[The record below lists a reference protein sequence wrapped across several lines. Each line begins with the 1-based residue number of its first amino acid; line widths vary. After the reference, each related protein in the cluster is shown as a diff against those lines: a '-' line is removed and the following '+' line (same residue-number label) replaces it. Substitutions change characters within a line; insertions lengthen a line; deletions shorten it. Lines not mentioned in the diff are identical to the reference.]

1 MSGRSA
7 IVVSS
12 DIGQAEWDA
21 FVTTHPE
28 ATGYHLWAW
37 RRVFEQAFGHE
48 TCYLAARRD
57 GDVVGVLPL
66 VAFRSWLFGRF
77 MVSLPFVNYGGV
89 LTSDLHVTSDVA
101 ADLHTDVATDL
112 QTDVAAGLQTDVAA
126 GLQTRGIAAALIS
139 AATQAASERGCQHL
153 ELRHTSRLLPD
164 LPVKQHKVAMTLA
177 LETDATR
184 AWERLDR
191 KVRNQVRKAQK
202 SELVSAVGGAE
213 LLDEFYQIFAV
224 NMRDLGTPVYGRAFF
239 ERVLHEFP
247 EAARV
252 HVVRKGAT
260 PVAAGLTFAHRRT
273 IEVPWA
279 SSLKAYR
286 ALCPNNL
293 LYWSIIEHAIGAGVE
308 TLDFGRSTP
317 DEGTYEFKRQW
328 GALPSPLFWEYAL
341 VSAQSMPD
349 HSPANPKFKSAIEL
363 WKRLPVP
370 VATAIGPHIVR
381 SIP

>member
-1 MSGRSA
+1 MSGKSARSSWEPPSGGP
-7 IVVSS
+7 IVVTDQIAES
-12 DIGQAEWDA
+12 EWDA
-21 FVTTHPE
+21 FVASHPD
-28 ATGYHLWAW
+28 ATGYHAWAW

-57 GDVVGVLPL
+57 GEVAGILPL

-89 LTSDLHVTSDVA
+89 LALDEAAVDALVA
-101 ADLHTDVATDL
+101 AAS
-112 QTDVAAGLQTDVAA
+112 
-126 GLQTRGIAAALIS
+126 R
-139 AATQAASERGCQHL
+139 AASARGCRHL
-153 ELRHTSRLLPD
+153 ELRHTSRRLPQ
-164 LPVKQHKVAMTLA
+164 LPVKQHKVGMLLA
-177 LETDATR
+177 LAADATK
-184 AWERLDR
+184 AWEQLDR

-202 SELVSAVGGAE
+202 SELVSVVGGRE
-213 LLDEFYQIFAV
+213 LLDEFYAIFAV
-224 NMRDLGTPVYGRAFF
+224 NMRDLGTPVYSRTFF
-239 ERVLHEFP
+239 ARVLEEFP

-252 HVVRKGAT
+252 HVVRQGTT
-260 PVAAGLTFAHRRT
+260 PVAAGITFAHRRT

-293 LYWSIIEHAIGAGVE
+293 LYWSIIEHAVGGGFQ

-317 DEGTYEFKRQW
+317 NEGTFEFKRQW
-328 GALPSPLFWEYAL
+328 GAEPTPLFWEYAL
-341 VSAQSMPD
+341 VSAESMPD
-349 HSPANPKFKSAIEL
+349 QSPANPKFKSAIEL

>member
-1 MSGRSA
+1 MSGRSDYN
-7 IVVSS
+7 VSTEV
-12 DIGQAEWDA
+12 GEAEWDA
-21 FVTTHPE
+21 FVWAQPH

-37 RRVFEQAFGHE
+37 RRVFERAFGHE
-48 TCYLAARRD
+48 AVYLAARR
-57 GDVVGVLPL
+57 GGVIVGVLPL

-89 LTSDLHVTSDVA
+89 LASTERASEITDALVA
-101 ADLHTDVATDL
+101 SA
-112 QTDVAAGLQTDVAA
+112 
-126 GLQTRGIAAALIS
+126 RRAAA
-139 AATQAASERGCQHL
+139 ERGCRHL
-153 ELRHTSRLLPD
+153 ELRHTSRQLPE
-164 LPVKQHKVAMTLA
+164 LPLKQHKVAMTLELA
-177 LETDATR
+177 SDPTR
-184 AWERLDR
+184 AWEQLDR

-202 SELVSAVGGAE
+202 SDLHSVVGGRE

-239 ERVLHEFP
+239 ERVLEGFP
-247 EAARV
+247 SAARI
-252 HVVRKGAT
+252 HVVRKDAVA
-260 PVAAGLTFAHRRT
+260 VAAGITVGFKGT

-293 LYWSIIEHAIGAGVE
+293 LYWSIIEHAVTEGYR

-317 DEGTYEFKRQW
+317 NEGTYEFKRQW
-328 GALPSPLFWEYAL
+328 GAVPSPLFWEYAL
-341 VSAQSMPD
+341 VSADAVPD
-349 HSPANPKFKSAIEL
+349 QSPANPKFKSAIEL

>member
-1 MSGRSA
+1 
-7 IVVSS
+7 VTDQVS
-12 DIGQAEWDA
+12 QAEWDT
-21 FVTTHPE
+21 FVAAHPE

-37 RRVFEQAFGHE
+37 RGVFEQAFGHE
-48 TCYLAARRD
+48 TCYLAARR
-57 GDVVGVLPL
+57 GSDVVGILPL

-89 LTSDLHVTSDVA
+89 LASDD
-101 ADLHTDVATDL
+101 
-112 QTDVAAGLQTDVAA
+112 
-126 GLQTRGIAAALIS
+126 
-139 AATQAASERGCQHL
+139 AATEALMEAATRVASERDCRHL
-153 ELRHTSRLLPD
+153 ELRHTSRRLPD
-164 LPVKQHKVAMTLA
+164 LPVKQHKVGMMLTLA
-177 LETDATR
+177 PDAAK
-184 AWERLDR
+184 AWEQLDR

-202 SELVSAVGGAE
+202 SELVSAVGGRE
-213 LLDEFYQIFAV
+213 LLDEFYGIFAV

-239 ERVLHEFP
+239 ERVLDAFP

-252 HVVRKGAT
+252 HVVRQGAT
-260 PVAAGLTFAHRRT
+260 PVAAGITFAYRRT

-279 SSLKAYR
+279 SSLKSYR

-293 LYWSIIEHAIGAGVE
+293 LYWAIIEHAVAGGFE

-317 DEGTYEFKRQW
+317 NEGTYDFKRQW
-328 GALPSPLFWEYAL
+328 GAVPSPLFWEYAL
-341 VSAQSMPD
+341 VTAESMPD
-349 HSPANPKFKSAIEL
+349 QSPANPKFKSAIEL

>member
-1 MSGRSA
+1 MSGKSA
-7 IVVSS
+7 GSS
-12 DIGQAEWDA
+12 SSPSRGAITVTDRIGQAEWDA
-21 FVTTHPE
+21 FVAAQPE
-28 ATGYHLWAW
+28 ATGYHAWGW

-48 TCYLAARRD
+48 TCYLAARS
-57 GDVVGVLPL
+57 GSEVVGVLPL

-89 LTSDLHVTSDVA
+89 LASDARAIQPLVE
-101 ADLHTDVATDL
+101 
-112 QTDVAAGLQTDVAA
+112 
-126 GLQTRGIAAALIS
+126 
-139 AATQAASERGCQHL
+139 AATRAASERECRHL
-153 ELRHTSRLLPD
+153 ELRHTSRRLPD
-164 LPVKQHKVAMTLA
+164 LPVKQHKVGMTLA
-177 LETDATR
+177 LAAEATK
-184 AWERLDR
+184 AWEQLDR

-202 SELVSAVGGAE
+202 SDLVSLVGGRE
-213 LLDEFYQIFAV
+213 LLDDFYGIFAV

-239 ERVLHEFP
+239 ECVFREFP
-247 EAARV
+247 DAARV
-252 HVVRKGAT
+252 HVVRKDSI
-260 PVAAGLTFAHRRT
+260 PVAAGITFAHRRT

-293 LYWSIIEHAIGAGVE
+293 LYWSIIEHAVAGQFQ

-317 DEGTYEFKRQW
+317 EEGTYEFKRQW
-328 GALPSPLFWEYAL
+328 GAEPSPLFWEYAL
-341 VSAQSMPD
+341 VSAESMPD
-349 HSPANPKFKSAIEL
+349 QSPANPKFKSAIEL

>member
-1 MSGRSA
+1 MSGKSTLA
-7 IVVSS
+7 VT
-12 DIGQAEWDA
+12 DNIGQAEWDA
-21 FVTTHPE
+21 FVAAHPE

-48 TCYLAARRD
+48 TCYLAARR
-57 GDVVGVLPL
+57 GPDVAGVLPL

-89 LTSDLHVTSDVA
+89 LASDA
-101 ADLHTDVATDL
+101 E
-112 QTDVAAGLQTDVAA
+112 
-126 GLQTRGIAAALIS
+126 
-139 AATQAASERGCQHL
+139 ATQALLDAATRAASDRGCRHL
-153 ELRHTSRLLPD
+153 ELRHTARRLPD
-164 LPVKQHKVAMTLA
+164 LPVKQHKVGMTLE
-177 LETDATR
+177 LESDATR
-184 AWERLDR
+184 AWEQLDR

-202 SELVSAVGGAE
+202 SDLVGVTGGRE
-213 LLDEFYQIFAV
+213 LLDEFYGIFAV

-239 ERVLHEFP
+239 DCVLREFP
-247 EAARV
+247 DAARV
-252 HVVRKGAT
+252 HVVRLGAT
-260 PVAAGLTFAHRRT
+260 PVASGITFAHRRT

-293 LYWSIIEHAIGAGVE
+293 LYWSIIEHAVAGGFQ

-317 DEGTYEFKRQW
+317 NEGTYEFKRQW
-328 GALPSPLFWEYAL
+328 GAEASPLFWEYAL
-341 VSAQSMPD
+341 VSAESVPD
-349 HSPANPKFKSAIEL
+349 QSPANPKFKSAIEL

>member
-1 MSGRSA
+1 MSGKSS
-7 IVVSS
+7 IVVTS
-12 DIGQAEWDA
+12 DIAQGEWDA
-21 FVTTHPE
+21 FVTTHPD

-57 GDVVGVLPL
+57 GEVVGVLPL
-66 VAFRSWLFGRF
+66 VSFRSWLFGRF

-89 LTSDLHVTSDVA
+89 LTLDPR
-101 ADLHTDVATDL
+101 AT
-112 QTDVAAGLQTDVAA
+112 T
-126 GLQTRGIAAALIS
+126 ALID
-139 AATQAASERGCQHL
+139 AARRAASERGCRHL
-153 ELRHTSRLLPD
+153 ELRHRSRQLPD

-184 AWERLDR
+184 AWEKLDR

-202 SELVSAVGGAE
+202 SELASAVGGAE

-224 NMRDLGTPVYGRAFF
+224 NMRDLGTPVYSRAFF
-239 ERVLHEFP
+239 EQVLREFP
-247 EAARV
+247 DAARV

-260 PVAAGLTFAHRRT
+260 PVAAGITFAHRRT

-279 SSLKAYR
+279 SSLKTYR

-293 LYWSIIEHAIGAGVE
+293 LYWSIIEHAVAGGFE

-317 DEGTYEFKRQW
+317 NEGTYDFKRQW
-328 GALPSPLFWEYAL
+328 GAVPSPLFWEYAL
-341 VSAQSMPD
+341 VSAESMPD
-349 HSPANPKFKSAIEL
+349 QSPANPKFKSAIEL

>member
-1 MSGRSA
+1 MSGKSP
-7 IVVSS
+7 IVVT
-12 DIGQAEWDA
+12 DTVGQAEWDA
-21 FVTTHPE
+21 FVMTRPD

-48 TCYLAARRD
+48 TCYLAARR
-57 GDVVGVLPL
+57 GNEVVGVLPL

-89 LTSDLHVTSDVA
+89 LASEDAAVEALVA
-101 ADLHTDVATDL
+101 EAT
-112 QTDVAAGLQTDVAA
+112 
-126 GLQTRGIAAALIS
+126 R
-139 AATQAASERGCQHL
+139 AASSRGCRHL
-153 ELRHTSRLLPD
+153 ELRHTSRRLPD
-164 LPVKQHKVAMTLA
+164 LPVKQHKVGMMLA
-177 LETDATR
+177 LAADATK
-184 AWERLDR
+184 AWDQLDR

-202 SELVSAVGGAE
+202 SELVSVVGGRE
-213 LLDEFYQIFAV
+213 LLDEFYAIFAV
-224 NMRDLGTPVYGRAFF
+224 NMRDLGTPVYGREFF
-239 ERVLHEFP
+239 ARVLEEFP

-252 HVVRKGAT
+252 HVVRLGAT
-260 PVAAGLTFAHRRT
+260 PVAAGITFAHRRT

-293 LYWSIIEHAIGAGVE
+293 LYWSIIEHAVSSGFE

-317 DEGTYEFKRQW
+317 NEGTYEFKRQW
-328 GALPSPLFWEYAL
+328 GAVPSPLFWEYAL
-341 VSAQSMPD
+341 VAGETMPD
-349 HSPANPKFKSAIEL
+349 QSPANPKFKSAIEL

>member
-1 MSGRSA
+1 MSGKSS
-7 IVVSS
+7 IVVTA

-21 FVTTHPE
+21 FVTMHPD

-57 GDVVGVLPL
+57 REVVGVLPL

-89 LTSDLHVTSDVA
+89 LASDA
-101 ADLHTDVATDL
+101 RAT
-112 QTDVAAGLQTDVAA
+112 
-126 GLQTRGIAAALIS
+126 AALLD
-139 AATQAASERGCQHL
+139 AATQAASERGCRHL
-153 ELRHTSRLLPD
+153 ELRHTSRLLPA
-164 LPVKQHKVAMTLA
+164 LPVKQHKVGMMLA
-177 LETDATR
+177 LETDVTR
-184 AWERLDR
+184 AWEKLDR

-213 LLDEFYQIFAV
+213 LLDEFYLIFAE
-224 NMRDLGTPVYGRAFF
+224 NMRDLGTPVYSRAFF
-239 ERVLHEFP
+239 ERVLQEFSD
-247 EAARV
+247 AARV
-252 HVVRKGAT
+252 HVVRKGVT
-260 PVAAGLTFAHRRT
+260 PVAAGITFAHRRT

-293 LYWSIIEHAIGAGVE
+293 LYWSIIEHAVAGGFA

-317 DEGTYEFKRQW
+317 NEGTYDFKRQW
-328 GALPSPLFWEYAL
+328 GAVPSPLFWEYAL
-341 VSAQSMPD
+341 VSADTMPD
-349 HSPANPKFKSAIEL
+349 QSPANPKFKSAIEL

>member
-1 MSGRSA
+1 MSGKSA
-7 IVVSS
+7 GSSWAPASRRPIVVTDQITES
-12 DIGQAEWDA
+12 EWDA
-21 FVTTHPE
+21 FVAAHPA
-28 ATGYHLWAW
+28 ATGYHAWAW

-57 GDVVGVLPL
+57 TEVVGVLPL

-89 LTSDLHVTSDVA
+89 LASDA
-101 ADLHTDVATDL
+101 AAVDEL
-112 QTDVAAGLQTDVAA
+112 
-126 GLQTRGIAAALIS
+126 IAAAS
-139 AATQAASERGCQHL
+139 RAASARGCRHL
-153 ELRHTSRLLPD
+153 ELRHTSRRLPE
-164 LPVKQHKVAMTLA
+164 LPVKQHKVGMLLA
-177 LETDATR
+177 LAADAAK
-184 AWERLDR
+184 AWDQLDR

-202 SELVSAVGGAE
+202 SELVSAVGGRE
-213 LLDEFYQIFAV
+213 LLDEFYTIFAV
-224 NMRDLGTPVYGRAFF
+224 NMRDLGTPVYGRGFF
-239 ERVLHEFP
+239 ARVLEEFP
-247 EAARV
+247 DAARV
-252 HVVRKGAT
+252 HVVRQGTT
-260 PVAAGLTFAHRRT
+260 PVAAGITFAHRRT

-293 LYWSIIEHAIGAGVE
+293 LYWSIIEHAVTSGFH

-317 DEGTYEFKRQW
+317 HEGTYEFKRQW
-328 GALPSPLFWEYAL
+328 GAEPTPLFWEYAL
-341 VSAQSMPD
+341 VSAESMPD
-349 HSPANPKFKSAIEL
+349 QSPANPKFKSAIEL

>member
-1 MSGRSA
+1 MSGNA
-7 IVVSS
+7 AYVVSS
-12 DIGQAEWDA
+12 EVGQAEWDA
-21 FVTTHPE
+21 FVASHPE

-37 RRVFEQAFGHE
+37 RRVFERAFGHE

-57 GDVVGVLPL
+57 GALVGVLPL
-66 VAFRSWLFGRF
+66 VAFRSWFFGRF

-89 LTSDLHVTSDVA
+89 LAAMPNDQVRSDVPTA
-101 ADLHTDVATDL
+101 VGVGSRKLGVD
-112 QTDVAAGLQTDVAA
+112 AGLETRAITD
-126 GLQTRGIAAALIS
+126 ALVD
-139 AATQAASERGCQHL
+139 AATRAARERGCKHL
-153 ELRHTSRLLPD
+153 ELRHTSRQLPD
-164 LPVKQHKVAMTLA
+164 LPLKQHKVAMNLA
-177 LETDATR
+177 LETDVTK
-184 AWERLDR
+184 AWEQLDR

-202 SELVSAVGGAE
+202 SELVSVVGGRG
-213 LLDEFYQIFAV
+213 LLDEFYGIFAV

-239 ERVLHEFP
+239 DRVLEEFP
-247 EAARV
+247 ETARV
-252 HVVRKGAT
+252 HVVRKGDV
-260 PVAAGLTFAHRRT
+260 PVASGITYAHRDT

-279 SSLKAYR
+279 SSLRQYR

-293 LYWSIIEHAIGAGVE
+293 LYWSIIEHAVTSGFR

-317 DEGTYEFKRQW
+317 NEGTYEFKRQW
-328 GALPSPLFWEYAL
+328 GAVPSPLFWEYAL
-341 VSAQSMPD
+341 VSADSMPD

>member
-1 MSGRSA
+1 MSGRYEATSLA
-7 IVVSS
+7 WDPPSGESIVVTER
-12 DIGQAEWDA
+12 IGEAEWDA
-21 FVTTHPE
+21 FVAAHPE

-37 RRVFEQAFGHE
+37 RRVFEQAFGHQ
-48 TCYLAARRD
+48 TCYLAARRGD
-57 GDVVGVLPL
+57 DVVGILPL
-66 VAFRSWLFGRF
+66 VAFRSWMFGRF

-89 LTSDLHVTSDVA
+89 LSSDDE
-101 ADLHTDVATDL
+101 ATQSL
-112 QTDVAAGLQTDVAA
+112 VE
-126 GLQTRGIAAALIS
+126 
-139 AATQAASERGCQHL
+139 AATRAASDRGCRHV
-153 ELRHTSRLLPD
+153 ELRHTSRRLPE
-164 LPVKQHKVAMTLA
+164 LPVKQHKVGMLLA
-177 LETDATR
+177 LASDATK
-184 AWERLDR
+184 AWEQLDR

-202 SELVSAVGGAE
+202 SELASAVGGRE

-239 ERVLHEFP
+239 DRVLQEFP

-252 HVVRKGAT
+252 HVVRLGAI
-260 PVAAGLTFAHRRT
+260 PVAAGITFAHRRT

-293 LYWSIIEHAIGAGVE
+293 LYWSIIEHAVTGQFE

-317 DEGTYEFKRQW
+317 EEGTYEFKRQW
-328 GALPSPLFWEYAL
+328 GAEPSPLFWEYAL
-341 VSAQSMPD
+341 VSAESMPD
-349 HSPANPKFKSAIEL
+349 QSPANPKFKSAIEL

-370 VATAIGPHIVR
+370 VATVIGPHIVR

>member
-1 MSGRSA
+1 MSGNSR
-7 IVVSS
+7 VVVTSE
-12 DIGQAEWDA
+12 IGQAEWDA
-21 FVTTHPE
+21 FVTMHPA

-57 GDVVGVLPL
+57 SEVVGVLPL
-66 VAFRSWLFGRF
+66 VSFRSWLFGRF

-89 LTSDLHVTSDVA
+89 LTSDSRA
-101 ADLHTDVATDL
+101 ASALIDAATR
-112 QTDVAAGLQTDVAA
+112 AAG
-126 GLQTRGIAAALIS
+126 
-139 AATQAASERGCQHL
+139 ERGCRHV
-153 ELRHTSRLLPD
+153 ELRHTSRQLPD
-164 LPVKQHKVAMTLA
+164 LPVKQHKVGMTLA

-184 AWERLDR
+184 AWDTLDR

-202 SELVSAVGGAE
+202 SGLVSVVGGAE
-213 LLDEFYQIFAV
+213 LLDDFYQIFAV

-247 EAARV
+247 ETARV
-252 HVVRKGAT
+252 HVVRKGET
-260 PVAAGLTFAHRRT
+260 PVAAGITYAHRRT

-286 ALCPNNL
+286 SLCPNNL
-293 LYWSIIEHAIGAGVE
+293 LYWAVIEHAVAGGFA

-317 DEGTYEFKRQW
+317 NEGTYDFKRQW
-328 GALPSPLFWEYAL
+328 GAVPSPLFWEYAL
-341 VSAQSMPD
+341 VSAESMPD
-349 HSPANPKFKSAIEL
+349 QSPANPKFKSAIEL

>member
-1 MSGRSA
+1 LNAPISVTDR
-7 IVVSS
+7 
-12 DIGQAEWDA
+12 IGEAEWDA
-21 FVTTHPE
+21 FVTSHPD

-48 TCYLAARRD
+48 TCYLAARR
-57 GDVVGVLPL
+57 GSEVAGVLPL

-89 LTSDLHVTSDVA
+89 LASDSADV
-101 ADLHTDVATDL
+101 V
-112 QTDVAAGLQTDVAA
+112 AGLQTSDVTDALLDAA
-126 GLQTRGIAAALIS
+126 RR
-139 AATQAASERGCQHL
+139 AASKRGCRHL
-153 ELRHTSRLLPD
+153 ELRHMSRRLPD
-164 LPVKQHKVAMTLA
+164 LPVKQHKVSMTLA
-177 LETDATR
+177 LETDATK
-184 AWERLDR
+184 AWDQLDR

-202 SELVSAVGGAE
+202 SELVSAVGGRE

-239 ERVLHEFP
+239 DRVLHEFP
-247 EAARV
+247 GTARV

-260 PVAAGLTFAHRRT
+260 PVAAGITFAHRRT

-293 LYWSIIEHAIGAGVE
+293 LYWSIIEHAVAAGFH

-317 DEGTYEFKRQW
+317 NEGTYEFKRQW
-328 GALPSPLFWEYAL
+328 GAVPSPLFWEYAL
-341 VSAQSMPD
+341 VSAESMPD
-349 HSPANPKFKSAIEL
+349 QSPANPKFKSAIEL

-370 VATAIGPHIVR
+370 LATAIGPHIVR

>member
-1 MSGRSA
+1 MSGKHDYIVSA
-7 IVVSS
+7 DVSR
-12 DIGQAEWDA
+12 GEWDA
-21 FVTTHPE
+21 FVAAHPD

-48 TCYLAARRD
+48 TCYLAARRG

-89 LTSDLHVTSDVA
+89 LAVDEEIAQALLEVA
-101 ADLHTDVATDL
+101 RH
-112 QTDVAAGLQTDVAA
+112 G
-126 GLQTRGIAAALIS
+126 AL
-139 AATQAASERGCQHL
+139 ERGCTHL
-153 ELRHTSRLLPD
+153 ELRHTARRLPD
-164 LPVKQHKVAMTLA
+164 LPVKQHKVGMTLA
-177 LETDATR
+177 LEPDATK

-202 SELVSAVGGAE
+202 SELVSVVGGRE
-213 LLDEFYQIFAV
+213 LLDEFYAIFAV
-224 NMRDLGTPVYGRAFF
+224 NMRDLGTPVYGREFF
-239 ERVLHEFP
+239 DRVLAEFP

-252 HVVRKGAT
+252 HVVRKGDT
-260 PVAAGLTFAHRRT
+260 PVAAGITYAWRDV
-273 IEVPWA
+273 IENPWA
-279 SSLKAYR
+279 SSLREYR

-293 LYWSIIEHAIGAGVE
+293 LYWSMIEHAIANGFR

-317 DEGTYEFKRQW
+317 NEGTYEFKRQW
-328 GALPSPLFWEYAL
+328 GAVASPLYWEYAL
-341 VSAQSMPD
+341 VSAESMPD
-349 HSPANPKFKSAIEL
+349 QSPANPKFKSAIEL